1 MVNTR
6 TDAELAA
13 AVQAA
18 VDAML
23 PQIRDQVR
31 EEYRTGAVA
40 SGSNPPPVTI
50 HTWLERFNKQK
61 PRSFEK
67 AVAPVDAENWI
78 SHMEKIFD
86 VMDCN
91 DAFKTRLAVY
101 KFEGDALAWWKAYK
115 QAKGGDVWAFPRQP
129 SFVDR
134 AAGTTEEQAK
144 NFRWGCGWPARN
156 LEILRD
162 RDDYDRNLVLDR
174 DQRTEVTIPPIYQ
187 LWNSVEITSLFSI
200 SQGSCRHDLSL
211 NQFPAVQDPLRLVIF
226 KRTWQKNT
234 GAVRLVHADKKP
246 THQAVLLHYSGSG
259 RHDFRY
265 LSLQFDDKIR
275 SVNALPL
282 DMCEFDI
289 ILDYDCSEVL
299 TEKSGQVIQNI
310 LISRPSSVD
319 DDGIYGRNWD
329 DYDKSS
335 EFCLQIPLAS
345 ALNAHL
351 SRCCMGKLSPSF
363 QDRLRCLDRVGEV
376 SYRLALP
383 PQLSHVHNVFHVSL
397 LRGYKYHPLHVVS
410 YPFDQIREDLS
421 YTEEPE
427 SIPRPQDNP

>member
-115 QAKGGDVWAFPRQP
+115 QAKGGDAWAFPRQP

-351 SRCCMGKLSPSF
+351 SRCCMGKAYGSSTR
-363 QDRLRCLDRVGEV
+363 QRLRRQARRALEFQPVNIFLKVPPYTWSQRLVQGQVKSLV
-376 SYRLALP
+376 SR
-383 PQLSHVHNVFHVSL
+383 
-397 LRGYKYHPLHVVS
+397 
-410 YPFDQIREDLS
+410 PFEM
-421 YTEEPE
+421 P
-427 SIPRPQDNP
+427 